1 MMQPEG
7 DPVVPRRTLFLDDVD
22 THDDLDTHDDVETRE
37 ADHASTPPFD
47 PEPEPTPEPAPDDD
61 PAPSEE
67 AEPGDEPPL
76 TRLKL
81 INPWLAALWL
91 AAVVLVAAGIWGQVY
106 LETTIYRAM
115 GAGYVEALNAEG
127 IAVIPAVVGSLAPWL
142 VGIGLAAAIGA
153 TAIHSLRWYR
163 THTS

>member
-22 THDDLDTHDDVETRE
+22 AHDDVETRE
-37 ADHASTPPFD
+37 ADHASTPPF
-47 PEPEPTPEPAPDDD
+47 EPTPEPAIDDD

-67 AEPGDEPPL
+67 AEPGDESPL

>member
-7 DPVVPRRTLFLDDVD
+7 DPVVPRRTLFLEDVD
-22 THDDLDTHDDVETRE
+22 THDELDTRDAVP
-37 ADHASTPPFD
+37 ASTPPI
-47 PEPEPTPEPAPDDD
+47 EPEPAPEPDED

-67 AEPGDEPPL
+67 AEPGDESPL

-127 IAVIPAVVGSLAPWL
+127 IAVIPAVIGSLAPWL